1 MPKKTGIINR
11 EEYLQRLFKE
21 DSKIAKKDKKYGEY
35 LNSLSALLKITN
47 DVYEQNGG
55 KLDKDSYDKLVKQYV
70 DVANKAVAYMEKK
83 TSPARA
89 NVVEYIQKIVS
100 KDLMSLN
107 RLDKDNPGMLDAAF
121 EASRAM
127 RIEIPQELS
136 HRVGGQMS
144 DRFPVK
150 SNYGVKGYFTARTSA
165 AQDDKWNKLVDSIE
179 KIGLD
184 QEYMNIFNGLRT
196 NHQLRMDLEQEITL
210 KEEHTIQNFMVKL
223 NICKRTSWVKE
234 MLEHDEKLAKVM
246 KILATDGVKLLTPYN
261 MVDRL
266 GYDPYTRNDNKN
278 AAMYAVAKRL
288 GCERI
293 IAKAVPMVVV
303 NGKQI
308 IKGTFMESAEG
319 CDLSNLKSSDQLWRY
334 NHQESPYHKG
344 LFRDLADMQVLDY
357 ICGNVDRHKGNMLY
371 KTEKIDGKVK
381 ITGIV
386 GIDNDASFPEGKFKG
401 FEFVPRNELV
411 SATLFKP
418 ENFRYVNK
426 KTRDMI
432 LNLNRADL
440 ELVLRGHNISKK
452 AIDLAWKRTKE
463 VQKVLSNPELNKI
476 EYADDLNENITR
488 ERTNS
493 SNPFNDKDYS
503 KNPSIFTGFDK
514 YMAIQV
520 GYQLKKASREQIE
533 RLRKNKQYAEAT
545 MLEVKETLDTKE
557 LSAHLDAKEQERES
571 KFAEFKATTRESA
584 FLLEELKINGM
595 DALMDRV
602 NRLKTPTTEFEK
614 MRDAVFALKATY
626 LDIANKIVSKE
637 TVKETDYNDYKKCL
651 DTLNEATKSYIQ
663 KKGITP
669 KTSKG
674 LERQAAALSIE
685 NRVEELIANF
695 ETDIKLDSAKVKN
708 AEDLPEQEHS
718 EEFGLE

>member
-1 MPKKTGIINR
+1 MAK
-11 EEYLQRLFKE
+11 
-21 DSKIAKKDKKYGEY
+21 KIALVNNKGGSSKTTTAVNIAGAYATKYPEKKILIAETD
-35 LNSLSALLKITN
+35 
-47 DVYEQNGG
+47 G

-83 TSPARA
+83 TSPARE

-614 MRDAVFALKATY
+614 MRDAVSALKTTY
-626 LDIANKIVSKE
+626 LQIANKIVSKE
-637 TVKETDYNDYKKCL
+637 TVKEKDYNDYKKCL

>member
-107 RLDKDNPGMLDAAF
+107 SLDKDNPGMLDAAF

-303 NGKQI
+303 NGNQA
-308 IKGTFMESAEG
+308 IKGTFMENAEG
-319 CDLSNLKSSDQLWRY
+319 NDLANLKPSDPLFY
-334 NHQESPYHKG
+334 YDPKESPYHKE

-371 KTEKIDGKVK
+371 KTEKKDGKVK

-386 GIDNDASFPEGKFKG
+386 GIDNDASFPENNFKD
-401 FEFVPRNELV
+401 FEFEPRNRFV

-418 ENFRYVNK
+418 QNFQYVNK
-426 KTRDMI
+426 NTREII

-440 ELVLRGHNISKK
+440 ELILRGHNISKK

-463 VQKVLSNPELNKI
+463 VKKVLTNPEKYKI
-476 EYADDLNENITR
+476 KFADDLDENITR
-488 ERTNS
+488 TRTDS
-493 SNPFNDKDYS
+493 SNPFKEGDYS
-503 KNPSIFTGFDK
+503 KNPSIFTGFDR
-514 YMAIQV
+514 YLSIQV
-520 GYQLKKASREQIE
+520 ANEQKKASIEQIK
-533 RLRKNKQYAEAT
+533 RLRENKNYLEAT
-545 MLEVKETLDTKE
+545 RLEYEGKVNVKE
-557 LSAHLDAKEQERES
+557 LSEHMNAKEKEREG
-571 KFAEFKATTRESA
+571 KFAEFQAVTRESA
-584 FLLEELKINGM
+584 ILAESLKIDGM

-614 MRDAVFALKATY
+614 MRDAVSALKTTY
-626 LDIANKIVSKE
+626 LQIANKIVSKE
-637 TVKETDYNDYKKCL
+637 TVKEKDYNDYKKCL

>member
-1 MPKKTGIINR
+1 
-11 EEYLQRLFKE
+11 
-21 DSKIAKKDKKYGEY
+21 
-35 LNSLSALLKITN
+35 
-47 DVYEQNGG
+47 
-55 KLDKDSYDKLVKQYV
+55 
-70 DVANKAVAYMEKK
+70 
-83 TSPARA
+83 
-89 NVVEYIQKIVS
+89 
-100 KDLMSLN
+100 
-107 RLDKDNPGMLDAAF
+107 
-121 EASRAM
+121 
-127 RIEIPQELS
+127 
-136 HRVGGQMS
+136 
-144 DRFPVK
+144 
-150 SNYGVKGYFTARTSA
+150 
-165 AQDDKWNKLVDSIE
+165 
-179 KIGLD
+179 
-184 QEYMNIFNGLRT
+184 
-196 NHQLRMDLEQEITL
+196 
-210 KEEHTIQNFMVKL
+210 
-223 NICKRTSWVKE
+223 
-234 MLEHDEKLAKVM
+234 
-246 KILATDGVKLLTPYN
+246 
-261 MVDRL
+261 
-266 GYDPYTRNDNKN
+266 
-278 AAMYAVAKRL
+278 
-288 GCERI
+288 
-293 IAKAVPMVVV
+293 
-303 NGKQI
+303 
-308 IKGTFMESAEG
+308 
-319 CDLSNLKSSDQLWRY
+319 
-334 NHQESPYHKG
+334 
-344 LFRDLADMQVLDY
+344 
-357 ICGNVDRHKGNMLY
+357 
-371 KTEKIDGKVK
+371 
-381 ITGIV
+381 
-386 GIDNDASFPEGKFKG
+386 
-401 FEFVPRNELV
+401 V

-614 MRDAVFALKATY
+614 MRDAVSALKTTY
-626 LDIANKIVSKE
+626 LQIANKIVSKE
-637 TVKETDYNDYKKCL
+637 TVKEKDYNDYKKCL